1 MISLADTEIPGV
13 KLITP
18 TRHSDARGHLA
29 ETWHLAQLAEAGIE
43 ADFVQE
49 NLVYSARRGTVRG
62 LHFQRPPEEQ
72 GKLVGVVA
80 GAVLDV
86 ALDLRIDSATFGRHL
101 AVELSAGNGLQIWL
115 PAGLAHGYCTLEDH
129 TVVLYKM
136 TRYYAPGHEA
146 GILWSDPAL
155 GIAWPVAPA
164 AAVLS
169 EKDRHWPTFAQW
181 RAGREA
187 G

>member
-1 MISLADTEIPGV
+1 MISVADTDIPGV

-18 TRHSDARGHLA
+18 TRHGDGRGYLA
-29 ETWHLAQLAEAGIE
+29 ETWHRAQLAEAGIE
-43 ADFVQE
+43 AGFVQE
-49 NLVYSARRGTVRG
+49 NLVYSARHGTVRG
-62 LHFQRPPEEQ
+62 LHFQRPPEAQ

-86 ALDLRIDSATFGRHL
+86 ALDLRADSATCGRHL
-101 AVELSAGNGLQIWL
+101 AVELSAENGVQIWL

-129 TVVLYKM
+129 TVALYKM

-155 GIAWPVAPA
+155 GIPWPVMPA
-164 AAVLS
+164 AAILS
-169 EKDRHWPTFAQW
+169 DKDRQWPTLAEW

-187 G
+187 E